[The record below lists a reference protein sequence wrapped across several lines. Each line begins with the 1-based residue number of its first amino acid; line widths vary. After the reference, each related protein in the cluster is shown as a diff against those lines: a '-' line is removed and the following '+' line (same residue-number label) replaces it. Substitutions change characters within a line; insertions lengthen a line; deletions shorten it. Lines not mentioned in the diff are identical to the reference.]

1 MTSYQF
7 EVVAKNAVI
16 DVMKKDYDIDLKIK
30 DIDFVWFAHELG
42 YKKCAIYG
50 PKMRSYY
57 AEVTYNRDTF
67 QMYIDIYEKKSFNFL
82 NECDF
87 NYEVK
92 NETA

>member
-16 DVMKKDYDIDLKIK
+16 DVMKKEYNIELKIK

-42 YKKCAIYG
+42 FKRCSIYG
-50 PKMRSYY
+50 PKMGSHY

-67 QMYIDIYEKKSFNFL
+67 QMYIDLYEKKSFNVL

-87 NYEVK
+87 NYEVR
-92 NETA
+92 E

>member
-16 DVMKKDYDIDLKIK
+16 DVMKKEYDIDLKIK

-42 YKKCAIYG
+42 FKKCSIYG
-50 PKMRSYY
+50 PKMGSHY
-57 AEVTYNRDTF
+57 ADVTYNRDTF
-67 QMYIDIYEKKSFNFL
+67 QMYIDIYEKKSVNFL

-87 NYEVK
+87 NYEVQ
-92 NETA
+92 E

>member
-16 DVMKKDYDIDLKIK
+16 DAMKKQYDIDLKIK

-42 YKKCAIYG
+42 FKRCAIYG
-50 PKMRSYY
+50 PKMGSHYV
-57 AEVTYNRDTF
+57 EVTYNRDTF
-67 QMYIDIYEKKSFNFL
+67 QMYIDIYEKKHFEFL
-82 NECDF
+82 NESDF

-92 NETA
+92 A

>member
-16 DVMKKDYDIDLKIK
+16 DVMKKEYNIELKIK

-42 YKKCAIYG
+42 FKRCSIYG
-50 PKMRSYY
+50 PKMGSHY
-57 AEVTYNRDTF
+57 ADVTYNRDTF
-67 QMYIDIYEKKSFNFL
+67 QMYIDIYEKKSINFL

-87 NYEVK
+87 NYEVQ
-92 NETA
+92 E

>member
-16 DVMKKDYDIDLKIK
+16 DVMKKEYNIELKIK

-42 YKKCAIYG
+42 FKKCSIYG
-50 PKMRSYY
+50 PKMGSHY
-57 AEVTYNRDTF
+57 ADVTYNRDTF
-67 QMYIDIYEKKSFNFL
+67 QMYIDIYEKKSVNFL

-87 NYEVK
+87 NYEVQ
-92 NETA
+92 E

>member
-16 DVMKKDYDIDLKIK
+16 DVMKKEYNIELKIK

-42 YKKCAIYG
+42 FKRCSIYG
-50 PKMRSYY
+50 PKMGSHY
-57 AEVTYNRDTF
+57 ADVTYNRDTF
-67 QMYIDIYEKKSFNFL
+67 QMYIDIYEKKSVNFL

-87 NYEVK
+87 NYEVR
-92 NETA
+92 E

>member
-16 DVMKKDYDIDLKIK
+16 DVMKKEYDIDLKIK

-42 YKKCAIYG
+42 FKRCSIYG
-50 PKMRSYY
+50 PKMGSHY
-57 AEVTYNRDTF
+57 ADVTYNRDTF
-67 QMYIDIYEKKSFNFL
+67 QMCIDIYEKKSFNVL

-87 NYEVK
+87 NYEVR
-92 NETA
+92 E

>member
-16 DVMKKDYDIDLKIK
+16 DVMKKEYNIELKIN

-42 YKKCAIYG
+42 FKKCTIYG
-50 PKMRSYY
+50 PKMGSHYS
-57 AEVTYNRDTF
+57 EVTYNRDTF
-67 QMYIDIYEKKSFNFL
+67 QMYIDIYEKKSCNFL

-87 NYEVK
+87 NYEVM
-92 NETA
+92 E

>member
-16 DVMKKDYDIDLKIK
+16 DVMKKEYNIELKIK

-42 YKKCAIYG
+42 FKRCSIYG
-50 PKMRSYY
+50 PKMGSHY
-57 AEVTYNRDTF
+57 ADVTYNRDTF
-67 QMYIDIYEKKSFNFL
+67 QMYIDIYEKKSVNFL

-87 NYEVK
+87 NYEVQ
-92 NETA
+92 E

>member
-16 DVMKKDYDIDLKIK
+16 DVMKKEYDIDLKIK

-42 YKKCAIYG
+42 FKRCSIYG
-50 PKMRSYY
+50 PKMGSHY
-57 AEVTYNRDTF
+57 ADVTYNRDTF
-67 QMYIDIYEKKSFNFL
+67 QMYIDIYEKKSVNFL

-87 NYEVK
+87 NYEVQ
-92 NETA
+92 E

>member
-16 DVMKKDYDIDLKIK
+16 DVMKKEYDIDLKIK

-42 YKKCAIYG
+42 FKRCSIYG
-50 PKMRSYY
+50 PKMGSHY

-67 QMYIDIYEKKSFNFL
+67 QMYIDIYEKKSFTVL

-87 NYEVK
+87 NSEVR
-92 NETA
+92 E